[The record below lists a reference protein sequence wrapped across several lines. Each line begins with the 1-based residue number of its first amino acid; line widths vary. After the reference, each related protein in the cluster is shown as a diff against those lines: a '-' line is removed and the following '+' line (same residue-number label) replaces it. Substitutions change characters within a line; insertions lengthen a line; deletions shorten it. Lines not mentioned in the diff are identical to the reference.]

1 MQKEKDNWDDSSD
14 DEYLEYRPTEKKA
27 LLVEVEVKVKEEMP
41 SKAAIMP
48 SKAAIMPSKA
58 AIMPSK
64 AAIMP
69 SKAALNKKK
78 ITPLPFVSY
87 DSDDNS
93 DHEFE
98 SHLEKMDKKMG
109 NHVKF

>member
-14 DEYLEYRPTEKKA
+14 DEYLEDRPTEKKA

-64 AAIMP
+64 AA
-69 SKAALNKKK
+69 LNKKK
-78 ITPLPFVSY
+78 ITPLPFVAY

>member
-27 LLVEVEVKVKEEMP
+27 LLVEVEVKVKEE
-41 SKAAIMP
+41 
-48 SKAAIMPSKA
+48 
-58 AIMPSK
+58 MPSK

>member
-27 LLVEVEVKVKEEMP
+27 LLVEVEVKVKEE
-41 SKAAIMP
+41 
-48 SKAAIMPSKA
+48 MPSKA